1 MHEER
6 VVFSYTVGEAKVLDS
21 PWLIEKNG
29 LSVFTRSFEADKSLS
44 GESLAIAQGH
54 SGKPASKSFGGVD
67 LLVRKAS
74 DGVIALAVKGN
85 AVAVDGG
92 VNGLAIKVSNG
103 KKKLRF
109 KVYVWKGNEDELPK
123 FAAIVKSDGN
133 LENLAALTK
142 GGLRRW
148 VEDLETQGKL
158 GEGKGS
164 LRHRHANA
172 TLREPMEVYSSL
184 RWT

>member
-1 MHEER
+1 M
-6 VVFSYTVGEAKVLDS
+6 
-21 PWLIEKNG
+21 
-29 LSVFTRSFEADKSLS
+29 LS
-44 GESLAIAQGH
+44 I
-54 SGKPASKSFGGVD
+54 GKPASKSFGGVD

-85 AVAVDGG
+85 AVAVDGD

-103 KKKLRF
+103 KQKLRF

-142 GGLRRW
+142 GGPRRW

-158 GEGKGS
+158 GEGKGPYVID
-164 LRHRHANA
+164 
-172 TLREPMEVYSSL
+172 TLTPPFENPWKSILHFGGHDFFSNGDVAICTMEGM
-184 RWT
+184 R